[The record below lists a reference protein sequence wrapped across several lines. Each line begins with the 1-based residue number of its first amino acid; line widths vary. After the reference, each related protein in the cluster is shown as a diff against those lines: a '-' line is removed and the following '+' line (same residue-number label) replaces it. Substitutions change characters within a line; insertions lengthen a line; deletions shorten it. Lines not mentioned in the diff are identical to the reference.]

1 MLIKEKEELDPV
13 KTEIFNLLVGFDD
26 EKTLE
31 EKKSQCQRLLRARR
45 AIEEHR
51 ELRELSP
58 YINDDSW
65 FDD

>member
-1 MLIKEKEELDPV
+1 MLIREKEELDPV

-31 EKKSQCQRLLRARR
+31 EKKSQSQRLLRARR
-45 AIEEHR
+45 AIEQHR
-51 ELRELSP
+51 EQRELSP
-58 YINDDSW
+58 YIDEDSW

>member
-26 EKTLE
+26 EKSLE
-31 EKKSQCQRLLRARR
+31 EKKSQSERLLRARR

-58 YINDDSW
+58 YIDEDSW

>member
-31 EKKSQCQRLLRARR
+31 EKKSQSERLLRARR
-45 AIEEHR
+45 AIEERR
-51 ELRELSP
+51 EQRELSP
-58 YINDDSW
+58 YIDEDSW

>member
-31 EKKSQCQRLLRARR
+31 EKKSQSERLLRARR
-45 AIEEHR
+45 AIEERREQR
-51 ELRELSP
+51 ELLIS
-58 YINDDSW
+58 SQ
-65 FDD
+65 